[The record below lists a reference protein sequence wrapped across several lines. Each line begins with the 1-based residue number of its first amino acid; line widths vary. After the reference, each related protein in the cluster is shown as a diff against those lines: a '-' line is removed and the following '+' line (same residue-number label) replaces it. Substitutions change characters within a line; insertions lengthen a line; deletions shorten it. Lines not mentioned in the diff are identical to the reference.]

1 MRLLQIGAMSCSATN
16 SPLRMQPLQ
25 IGTMSCSA
33 TAVMCCCSSWH
44 SAQRTTSNY
53 GSSACAC
60 CGNKSGSLANNTH
73 GVGTKNNMRTQL
85 LQIGAMSCSATN
97 SHLRMQPLQ
106 IGTMSCSAMA
116 VMCCCPSWHSAQRTT
131 SNYGSS
137 ACACCCNKSGSL
149 ASNIHGMGTKNN
161 MWTRLLQI
169 GAMSCSA

>member
-85 LQIGAMSCSATN
+85 LQIG
-97 SHLRMQPLQ
+97 
-106 IGTMSCSAMA
+106 TMSCSAMA

-131 SNYGSS
+131 SNCGSS